1 MLPVL
6 ISLCRCTLT
15 GVQCC
20 KGGQKARLL
29 DAVMVAL
36 LSLWMVLLS
45 NVLL

>member
-36 LSLWMVLLS
+36 LSL
-45 NVLL
+45 